1 MATRARK
8 KMGSG
13 MAEGRAGPA
22 EEPGAKRL
30 RFSII
35 ISNYNYAAY
44 LADSIDSA
52 LAVAWPDKE
61 VIVVDDGSTDG
72 SRDIIAGYGGRVL
85 ALMKPNGGQNDA
97 LNAGLARASGDAVI
111 TLDSDDVLLPSV
123 AAAAARVWRP
133 GVSVVQYGI
142 GTIDREGKCSGAIRH
157 AFSERDTPD
166 AVRSA
171 LRRTGWYQATCSTA
185 NVWSRAFLDEVAP
198 LPTRDRDGLLWFD
211 DFLHFLAPFFGDVVC
226 LHSVEAY
233 YRMHSRNSHWVPD
246 YEPVAF
252 APDHSVHMCR
262 QDLLRAAL
270 VDAVLREKKGTN
282 LAASGVTWDNFL
294 YHMTN
299 RLISRRFRAAR
310 YPIDEAMPTVLRKY
324 LRALRHSDYSQRS
337 KALHAGW
344 AAAVAFAPY
353 RVAAWACEQRARR
366 PSNRGRAN
374 YAAAGAQSG
383 ARSR

>member
-1 MATRARK
+1 MGVGVAEKRAE
-8 KMGSG
+8 
-13 MAEGRAGPA
+13 AAGAPDA
-22 EEPGAKRL
+22 QRL

-44 LADSIDSA
+44 LRDSIDSA
-52 LAVAWPDKE
+52 LAVAWPEKE
-61 VIVVDDGSTDG
+61 VIVVDDGSTDT
-72 SRDIIAGYGGRVL
+72 SRDIIAGFGDRVV
-85 ALMKPNGGQNDA
+85 ALLKPNGGQNDA
-97 LNAGLARASGDAVI
+97 LNAGLARANGDAVI

-133 GVSVVQYGI
+133 GISVVQYGI
-142 GTIDREGKCSGAIRH
+142 DYIDREGERSGTVRH
-157 AFSERDTPD
+157 AFSGRDTPD
-166 AVRSA
+166 AVRRE

-185 NVWSRAFLDEVAP
+185 NVWSRAFLDEVGP

-226 LHSVEAY
+226 LPSVEAY
-233 YRMHSRNSHWVPD
+233 YRAHSGNSRWVPD

-252 APDHSVHMCR
+252 APDHSARMCR
-262 QDLLRAAL
+262 QDLLRVGL
-270 VDAVLREKKGTN
+270 VDAVLRKKKGID
-282 LAASGVTWDNFL
+282 LGASGVTWDNFL

-310 YPIDEAMPTVLRKY
+310 HPIDEAMPTVFRKY
-324 LRALRHSDYSQRS
+324 LRALRRSDYSPRS

-344 AAAVAFAPY
+344 AAAVAFGP
-353 RVAAWACEQRARR
+353 RPVATWACERRAGGPMSR
-366 PSNRGRAN
+366 NRA
-374 YAAAGAQSG
+374 AQSG